1 MMNRVINMEL
11 SILNWIQTL
20 RTPMLD
26 RFSALFTSLG
36 DHGEIWFIILLILF
50 VMKKTRKVAILGL
63 IAISVEVVLISGIIK
78 PIVMRPRPFYANPVD
93 LIISVPRGSS
103 FPSGHAASS
112 FAVAMILYFN
122 NIKYKPIYISL
133 AILMAF
139 SRLYAYVHYP
149 SDVLVG
155 TLLGIFIAYEVT
167 KYQDV
172 LFKIMNSI
180 LVRIGIKKEI
190 AP

>member
-1 MMNRVINMEL
+1 
-11 SILNWIQTL
+11 
-20 RTPMLD
+20 
-26 RFSALFTSLG
+26 
-36 DHGEIWFIILLILF
+36 
-50 VMKKTRKVAILGL
+50 
-63 IAISVEVVLISGIIK
+63 
-78 PIVMRPRPFYANPVD
+78 
-93 LIISVPRGSS
+93 
-103 FPSGHAASS
+103 
-112 FAVAMILYFN
+112 MILYFN

>member
-1 MMNRVINMEL
+1 
-11 SILNWIQTL
+11 
-20 RTPMLD
+20 MLD
-26 RFSALFTSLG
+26 RFFALFTSLG

-63 IAISVEVVLISGIIK
+63 LAISIEVVLISGIIK

-93 LIISVPRGSS
+93 LIIPVPRGSS

-112 FAVAMILYFN
+112 FAVAMVLYFN
-122 NIKYKPIYISL
+122 NIKHKPIYISL

-155 TLLGIFIAYEVT
+155 TVLGIFIAYEVT

-172 LFKIMNSI
+172 LLKIMNSI